1 MYINYIYLYNTFV
14 IDLSSDQQNALNNLY
29 DWYLDSNKIQVVTLG
44 GYAGTGKT
52 TLLSFLRQKLQKK
65 DKDIKVAFCSYTGK
79 ATQVLKN
86 KLIQH
91 NAVYENDNISTIHS
105 LIYKAITNDVGAIIG
120 WMKRVRRE
128 VEFDLIVID
137 EASMVDSN
145 IYSDLISFNIPIIAV
160 GDHGQLPPINGKFN
174 LMEEPMLKLQQI
186 HRQAQEN
193 PIIKLSIMAREKGNI
208 DHGYYSDNV
217 KKVDSS
223 EHYYLVED
231 TFNTYKPDTM
241 ILCGYNLSRVKINAS
256 VRNALGFETPVPQST
271 DRVICLRNNHE
282 KVIFNGML
290 GSIYSIEKK
299 DNDKYKAEIQMDGDD
314 TSVYKGI
321 ISAEQFNSTQT
332 LNNILGYTK
341 TKKMDLFDFGYALT
355 VHKAQGSQARKVVL
369 FEERFKKQDDD
380 MWKRWLYTA
389 VTRAEEELLIFG

>member
-1 MYINYIYLYNTFV
+1 MFE
-14 IDLSSDQQNALNNLY
+14 LSSDQQNALTNLY
-29 DWYLDSNKIQVVTLG
+29 NWYTDSNKIKVITLG

-52 TLLSFLRQKLQKK
+52 TLLSFFRKKLHEK
-65 DKDIKVAFCSYTGK
+65 DPTIKVAFCSYTGK

-86 KLIQH
+86 KLVQH
-91 NAVYENDNISTIHS
+91 NAIYENDSISTIHS
-105 LIYKAITNDVGAIIG
+105 LIYKAIANEFGAIIG
-120 WMKRVRRE
+120 WMKRDKRE
-128 VEFDLIVID
+128 VEFNLLVID
-137 EASMVDSN
+137 EASMVDQD
-145 IYSDLISFNIPIIAV
+145 IYSDLLSFNIPIIAV
-160 GDHGQLPPINGKFN
+160 GDHGQLPPIHGNFN
-174 LMEEPMLKLQQI
+174 LMEEPHLKLNQI
-186 HRQAQEN
+186 HRQALEN
-193 PIIKLSIMAREKGNI
+193 PIIKLSIMAREQGAI
-208 DHGYYSDNV
+208 PHGFYSDNV
-217 KKVDSS
+217 KKVDSAD
-223 EHYYLVED
+223 HYYLVDD
-231 TFNTYKPDTM
+231 TFNTFKPNTM

-256 VRNALGFETPVPQST
+256 VRAALEFGTPFPQT
-271 DRVICLRNNHE
+271 RDRVICLRNNHE

-290 GSIYSIEKK
+290 GTIYSIERK
-299 DNDKYKAEIQMDGDD
+299 DSDKYKAVIQMDGDGGAMYEG
-314 TSVYKGI
+314 T